1 MSVITLAGTVWKLN
15 ETLTFSDNNTYNI
28 RFSYVNGISGQIATM
43 FTYSTD
49 LSELYYETSDTSEIA
64 YSNGNWISEQFRTI
78 RIIDGQSAE
87 NATLISWFESNAIQ
101 LPSSIGGKI
110 ISESILPETLHSF
123 EYYKNKLPLWLQQTY
138 GFLEHFKIWHNL
150 LTGLE
155 TDLEGT
161 IPDKTYYVYAGVNE
175 SITIED
181 FPFDTY
187 VGEPKLYSN
196 IRSDSLTISYSPFTI
211 TCSNVGNGAITLTDG
226 LTTIAIRLIVGEPLR
241 YTGVIPSSDCLLYL
255 LNLYDEDY
263 LNTINNLET
272 TEHTTSDSQCD
283 MLDKIAKLFG
293 LTRHVKVTYDNEGVP
308 TTEYLDLNNKELLM
322 LLKAQIIKNNWN
334 GTFETLKSFYNDIGL
349 NCHIYTAS
357 AIDDTEPTAYCKM
370 VLVNRHFSP
379 YSSNILKMFKAGL
392 LRTESLGI
400 MYDDT
405 IVDSGI
411 FGIWDEGIW
420 GLDENNARWF
430 E

>member
-1 MSVITLAGTVWKLN
+1 MSVMTLAGTVWKLN
-15 ETLTFSDNNTYNI
+15 ETLTFPSNSTRYI
-28 RFSYVNGISGQIATM
+28 TFSYVNGVSGQIATAV
-43 FTYSTD
+43 D
-49 LSELYYETSDTSEIA
+49 LMRSEDILEYRTSDSIEVV
-64 YSNGNWISEQFRTI
+64 YDHGNWISEQFRII
-78 RIIDGQSAE
+78 RITGGQSAE
-87 NATLISWFESNAIQ
+87 NATLISWFESNAVQ
-101 LPSSIGGKI
+101 LPWSTGGKI
-110 ISESILPETLHSF
+110 ISDSILPETLHSF

-155 TDLEGT
+155 TDLEGI
-161 IPDKTYYVYAGVNE
+161 IPDKTYYVYASVNE
-175 SITIED
+175 PITIED

-187 VGEPKLYSN
+187 IGEPKLYGS

-211 TCSNVGNGAITLTDG
+211 TCSNIGNGAITLSNG
-226 LTTIAIRLIVGEPLR
+226 LTIVAVRLIIGEPLR
-241 YTGVIPSSDCLLYL
+241 YTGVVPSSDCLLYL
-255 LNLYDEDY
+255 LNLYDKDY

-272 TEHTTSDSQCD
+272 IEHTTSDSQCD

-293 LTRHVKVTYDNEGVP
+293 LTRHVKVTYDNEGVS

-322 LLKAQIIKNNWN
+322 LLKAQIIKNNWD
-334 GTFETLKSFYNDIGL
+334 GTLESLKSFYNDISL

-370 VLVNRHFSP
+370 VLVNPHFSP
-379 YSSNILKMFKAGL
+379 HSDNIIKMFKAGL

-400 MYDDT
+400 MYEDT

-411 FGIWDEGIW
+411 FGIWNEGVW
-420 GLDENNARWF
+420 GPDENNARWF